1 MSRLDAALRRA
12 KTGVVVP
19 SPLPA
24 PVALPPEITPQA
36 LAPQVAV
43 TPVAPPVAPPVAVPP
58 AAAPP
63 EAEIAHVPP
72 VSSAPV
78 VEPPAAPAVAEPRS
92 ASPVADTSAAPPAA
106 VELSKSG
113 SRGRAVATT
122 FRGFHAEHL
131 EKLVVSPSV
140 PQPLRETYRRLAAT
154 LHGEQSEHGTKV
166 LMISSAVPDEGK
178 TLTAANIALTLSES
192 FEFRVLLIDAD
203 LRRPSLDALFS
214 TGRVQG
220 LNEALTS
227 VPPQQIPVIRVSK
240 WLSLLPAGK
249 PDPDPMSSLT
259 SERMRRLLSEAASQY
274 DWVIIDTPPVGIL
287 TDAKLLGSIVDG
299 VLLVVRAGKTPST
312 LVQQAID
319 ALGRNR
325 ILGVVLNRTETRHT
339 FGAYSAY
346 GSDYYYGTKR

>member
-12 KTGVVVP
+12 QTGVVVATP
-19 SPLPA
+19 SPA
-24 PVALPPEITPQA
+24 VAQPSDATPPDLT
-36 LAPQVAV
+36 
-43 TPVAPPVAPPVAVPP
+43 PPVAEPPAVPVPEVSPVAVPRP
-58 AAAPP
+58 AA
-63 EAEIAHVPP
+63 
-72 VSSAPV
+72 
-78 VEPPAAPAVAEPRS
+78 AAPAVAVVA
-92 ASPVADTSAAPPAA
+92 ASSPEVA
-106 VELSKSG
+106 
-113 SRGRAVATT
+113 ATT
-122 FRGFHAEHL
+122 AQSTHHDSRRGVGTFKGFHADHL
-131 EKLVVSPSV
+131 EKLVISPTV

-154 LHGEQSEHGTKV
+154 LHAEQSEHGTKV

-192 FEFRVLLIDAD
+192 YEFRVLLIDAD
-203 LRRPSLDALFS
+203 LRRPSLDSLFS
-214 TGRVQG
+214 IGRAEG

-227 VPPQQIPVIRVSK
+227 VPPRQIPVIRVSK
-240 WLSLLPAGK
+240 YLSLLPAGK

-259 SERMRRLLSEAASQY
+259 SERMRRLLAEAAAQH

-287 TDAKLLGSIVDG
+287 TDAKLLGSMADG
-299 VLLVVRAGKTPST
+299 ALLVVRAGKTPST

-319 ALGRNR
+319 VLGRDR